1 MRNLTV
7 ILFSLFITNIK
18 SQQILQFSN
27 FLETAFNLNPAISS
41 MGNNFKLLHR
51 NQWIGFYG
59 APKSNFISYQS
70 SFFHK
75 KDLKSVSFS
84 SVGGVFQTEK
94 IGAFKSSKVKLCYS
108 YSFLLN
114 SRLRFSFGTA
124 IGIQQLGIDVSNMK
138 LFDNNDPLVDISR
151 ISYLFPN
158 LSVGLLLSNKN
169 NFIGLSVKQL
179 FEKNWNTLLNS
190 DLSKNKSSFIII
202 GGKKFKASD
211 FIFSPT
217 IMTTFTSEIK
227 PVFLLG
233 FQFEYKEFFGFGLY
247 IKNENLFTSQIKI
260 NISKKLQVSYAYDLL
275 ISTFSNSAL
284 NSGELMIIFN
294 HSLREKLNRDN
305 QIIYF

>member
-1 MRNLTV
+1 MTLT
-7 ILFSLFITNIK
+7 
-18 SQQILQFSN
+18 
-27 FLETAFNLNPAISS
+27 
-41 MGNNFKLLHR
+41 NN
-51 NQWIGFYG
+51 
-59 APKSNFISYQS
+59 
-70 SFFHK
+70 
-75 KDLKSVSFS
+75 
-84 SVGGVFQTEK
+84 
-94 IGAFKSSKVKLCYS
+94 
-108 YSFLLN
+108 
-114 SRLRFSFGTA
+114 
-124 IGIQQLGIDVSNMK
+124 
-138 LFDNNDPLVDISR
+138 
-151 ISYLFPN
+151 
-158 LSVGLLLSNKN
+158 N
-169 NFIGLSVKQL
+169 NFIGLSAKQV
-179 FEKNWNTLLNS
+179 FENNWNTLINS